1 MAEVWHTAFQSGYQQ
16 ALSDINMKMTTHDP
30 LLTGINNSSAGGDPS
45 SVASFHTADE

>member
-16 ALSDINMKMTTHDP
+16 ALSDINMNMTTHDRP
-30 LLTGINNSSAGGDPS
+30 LTGINDPSAVGDSS